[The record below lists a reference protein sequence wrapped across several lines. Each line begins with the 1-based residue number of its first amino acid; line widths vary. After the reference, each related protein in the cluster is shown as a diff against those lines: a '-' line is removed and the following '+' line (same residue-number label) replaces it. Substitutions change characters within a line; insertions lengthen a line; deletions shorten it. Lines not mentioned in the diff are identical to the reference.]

1 MRSEEFCLMNHCQGF
16 WGGSALSS
24 EPLQTRIVEDA
35 IYVPFR
41 SDVFLDRDK
50 EWGIFDANG
59 SLVMEAAYV
68 RGESQDLV
76 GQRLYVD
83 PASLDIVD
91 GPYDTMI
98 YGGPIIP
105 HYGHFLL
112 SSLARVWALDGSA
125 PALFHS
131 HPALF
136 EHGAPYIRD
145 VTAAAVLTPKN
156 ACSLTR
162 PTRIKRLV
170 VPQASVIE
178 QCRVSPVYAAS
189 VGRIGYTFKDTGR
202 FTATN
207 YYLSKSRLAFG
218 VAGLQDE
225 DVVERAFVRRGFDIV
240 YPETLSIAD
249 QVSLFRNATTI
260 AGTVSSAF
268 HTVALTPYATG
279 RRVLFDYNN
288 MPNSNFAL
296 LDHGRVGKSD
306 YFSMSESVQ
315 VTSRDGFNVWYAA
328 RDIQALADAMASA
341 ADPANLA
348 RQLMDSSSG
357 SCI

>member
-1 MRSEEFCLMNHCQGF
+1 MKHCQGF
-16 WGGSALSS
+16 WGGSALSR

-35 IYVPFR
+35 IYIPFR
-41 SDVFLDRDK
+41 SDVFLDRDN

-59 SLVMEAAYV
+59 SLVTEAAYV
-68 RGESQDLV
+68 RGDSQDLV

-91 GPYDTMI
+91 SPYHTMI

-136 EHGAPYIRD
+136 EHRAPYIRD
-145 VTAAAVLTPKN
+145 VTAAAGLTPKN
-156 ACSLTR
+156 ACSLTQ
-162 PTRIKRLV
+162 PTRIKRLL

-202 FTATN
+202 FTETD

-218 VAGLQDE
+218 VAGLEDE
-225 DVVERAFVRRGFDIV
+225 EMVELAFARRGFEIV

-249 QVSLFRNATTI
+249 QVSLFRNARTI

-268 HTVALTPYATG
+268 HTVALTPYASG

-296 LDHGRVGKSD
+296 LDHGRAGNSD
-306 YFSMSESVQ
+306 YFSVFENVQ
-315 VTSRDGFNVWYAA
+315 VTSRDGFNVRYTA
-328 RDIQALADAMASA
+328 RDIQALADAMVSV
-341 ADPANLA
+341 ADPANLT
-348 RQLMDSSSG
+348 RQATGSSSENR
-357 SCI
+357 IYP

>member
-1 MRSEEFCLMNHCQGF
+1 MNHCQGF

-24 EPLQTRIVEDA
+24 EPLQIRIVEDA

-41 SDVFLDRDK
+41 PDVFLDRDN
-50 EWGIFDANG
+50 EWGIFDAEG
-59 SLVMEAAYV
+59 SLVVEAAYV

-76 GQRLYVD
+76 GQRRYVD
-83 PASLDIVD
+83 PASLDIAD
-91 GPYDTMI
+91 GPYGTMI

-112 SSLARVWALDGSA
+112 SSLARVWAFDGSA
-125 PALFHS
+125 PVLFHS

-145 VTAAAVLTPKN
+145 VTAAAGLTPRN

-162 PTRIKRLV
+162 PTRIKQLV

-202 FTATN
+202 FIAAN
-207 YYLSKSRLAFG
+207 YYLSKSRLGSG
-218 VAGLQDE
+218 VAGLEDE
-225 DVVERAFVRRGFDIV
+225 EMVELAFARRGFEIV
-240 YPETLSIAD
+240 HPETLSIAD

-268 HTVALTPYATG
+268 HTMALTPYAGG
-279 RRVLFDYNN
+279 RRILFDYNT

-296 LDHGRVGKSD
+296 LDHGRAGQSE
-306 YFSMSESVQ
+306 YFSMSDSVH
-315 VTSRDGFNVWYAA
+315 VASREGFNVWYAA
-328 RDIQALADAMASA
+328 KDVRELANAMASV
-341 ADPANLA
+341 ADPARINRLNDA
-348 RQLMDSSSG
+348 SSG
-357 SCI
+357 NRI